1 LRKNIENL
9 LLIMP
14 REIITPEQRELE
26 AAALRLIFEE
36 LQSRNESVTQES
48 IAAEMEVTQGLIN
61 QWLTGRTP
69 IPAPR
74 LIWLSRKYKFDPSRV
89 RPSINPQIG
98 MMATEKEKKTVMLY
112 LTNPDFAK
120 IVDTIAESAGIY
132 QSEPRANAA
141 PPEHKGPESE

>member
-1 LRKNIENL
+1 
-9 LLIMP
+9 MP

-26 AAALRLIFEE
+26 AAALRFIFEE
-36 LQSRNESVTQES
+36 LQRRDETITQES
-48 IAAEMEVTQGLIN
+48 IAAEMDVTQGLIN

-69 IPAPR
+69 IPVPR
-74 LIWLSRKYKFDPSRV
+74 LIWLSKKYKFDPSRV

-132 QSEPRANAA
+132 QVERQANAKLL
-141 PPEHKGPESE
+141 EQQGQESE

>member
-1 LRKNIENL
+1 
-9 LLIMP
+9 MP

-36 LQSRNESVTQES
+36 LKSRDESITQES

-69 IPAPR
+69 IPVPR

-132 QSEPRANAA
+132 QVAQRASAK
-141 PPEHKGPESE
+141 PLEHMDQETE